1 MKVLVNS
8 RSEKRLPEGV
18 RAVDKKELLKKSDIV
33 TLHAPLTEET
43 RSFIDDDALALMKP
57 GAILINTARGPLL
70 DEAAVARALNSGRLG
85 GCGVDVLSTEPP
97 AEDNPMLT
105 AKNCVITPHI
115 AWAAQAARIRLIEAV
130 AKNAAAF
137 KAGRRLNRLD

>member
-1 MKVLVNS
+1 
-8 RSEKRLPEGV
+8 
-18 RAVDKKELLKKSDIV
+18 
-33 TLHAPLTEET
+33 
-43 RSFIDDDALALMKP
+43 
-57 GAILINTARGPLL
+57 
-70 DEAAVARALNSGRLG
+70 
-85 GCGVDVLSTEPP
+85 
-97 AEDNPMLT
+97 MLT